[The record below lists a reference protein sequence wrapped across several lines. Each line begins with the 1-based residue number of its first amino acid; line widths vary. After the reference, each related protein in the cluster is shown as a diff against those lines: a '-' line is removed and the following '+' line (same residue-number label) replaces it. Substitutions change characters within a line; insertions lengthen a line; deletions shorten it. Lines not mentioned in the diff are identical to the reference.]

1 MWLTAVS
8 PGPRRSIDDRTP
20 GGGNWR
26 GDRSPRHDE
35 TNAADS
41 SSRDGRM
48 TVQPETN
55 TDHWVSAHL
64 RRAYAEVA
72 EEPLPET
79 FSALLTRLKRSNGPG
94 SE

>member
-1 MWLTAVS
+1 
-8 PGPRRSIDDRTP
+8 
-20 GGGNWR
+20 
-26 GDRSPRHDE
+26 
-35 TNAADS
+35 
-41 SSRDGRM
+41 M